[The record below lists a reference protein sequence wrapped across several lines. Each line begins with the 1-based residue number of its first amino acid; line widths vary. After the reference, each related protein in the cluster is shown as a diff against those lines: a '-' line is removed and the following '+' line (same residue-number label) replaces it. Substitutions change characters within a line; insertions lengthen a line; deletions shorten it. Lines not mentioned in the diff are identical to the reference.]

1 MGPEPANDVI
11 ALVTGGYKNLGKE
24 ISKQLKDHGY
34 RVMATYRSDQDLAR
48 KTSEELGIEVHYADM
63 TDERDIS
70 QLFSHLRSRNL
81 RVCILVNNISSFPV
95 GPILDMDLDVID
107 EAYRSTFRSAYLTSV
122 EAVKDMKEEGW
133 GRIIN
138 ISMAGTV
145 TSKGFRMVAVHGAMK
160 SALNVLTLSLA
171 EELKEFNINVNG
183 VLPGIID
190 REDRS
195 DEWRRSMERIAPGGQ
210 LTDDISVA
218 VKVMELLSGDQI
230 TGKLEEV
237 L

>member
-1 MGPEPANDVI
+1 MGPAPAEDVV

-34 RVMATYRSDQDLAR
+34 RVVATYRSDQDLAR

-63 TDERDIS
+63 TDEGDIS
-70 QLFSHLRSRNL
+70 KLFSHLRSRNL
-81 RVCILVNNISSFPV
+81 KVCILVNNISSFPV
-95 GPILDMDLDVID
+95 GPILDMGPDVID
-107 EAYRSTFRSAYLTSV
+107 EAYRSTFRSAFLTMI

-145 TSKGFRMVAVHGAMK
+145 TSKGYRMVAVHGAMK

-171 EELKEFNINVNG
+171 EELREFNIDVNG

-190 REDRS
+190 REDRP
-195 DEWRRSMERIAPGGQ
+195 DEWRRSMERIAPGRQ

-218 VKVMELLSGDQI
+218 VKVMELISGDQI